1 MEWLNYHHL
10 LYFWTA
16 VRTGSIAAAS
26 AELRLAPPTVS
37 VQIRRLEEQL
47 GEKLLQRS
55 GRRLLPTEMGLAVF
69 RYADE
74 IFALGRELLDMVRGR
89 PTARPMTLIVGV
101 VDVVPKTIAHRLIEP
116 ALRLGQRV
124 RLVCREAAPEQLLA
138 QLSVQYLDVVLSDA
152 PIAPGVNVRAYNHLL
167 GETGLSF
174 LAGARLAR
182 AHRRRFPRSL
192 DGAPLLLPASNTAL
206 RRSIDQWL
214 DRLGVRPDVV
224 GEFEDSELLWEF
236 GGSGEGIFPVPT
248 ILEAQLARL
257 HRVRVIGR
265 TDAVRSRF
273 YAISV
278 ERRLKHPAVVAI
290 CETARRELFAD
301 AAPRGATGTRSR
313 RPARARGARGRSR
326 GAAAAT
332 TR

>member
-10 LYFWTA
+10 LYFWTV

-26 AELRLAPPTVS
+26 TELRLAPPTIS

-47 GEKLLQRS
+47 GEKLVRRS
-55 GRRLLPTEMGLAVF
+55 GRRLLPTEMGQAVF

-74 IFALGRELLDMVRGR
+74 IFSLGRELLDMVRGR
-89 PTARPMTLIVGV
+89 PTERPMKLIVGV
-101 VDVVPKTIAHRLIEP
+101 VDVMPKYIAHRLIEP
-116 ALRLGQRV
+116 ALRLGERV
-124 RLVCREAAPEQLLA
+124 RVVCREATPEQLLA
-138 QLSVQYLDVVLSDA
+138 QLSVQYLDVVLADA

-174 LAGARLAR
+174 LGDASLAR
-182 AHRRRFPRSL
+182 KYRRRFPKSL
-192 DGAPLLLPASNTAL
+192 HGAPVLLPATNTAV
-206 RRSIDQWL
+206 RRAIDQWL
-214 DRLGVRPDVV
+214 DTMGVRPDIG

-236 GGSGEGIFPVPT
+236 GAAGEGIFPVPT
-248 ILEAQLARL
+248 ILERQLTRL
-257 HRVRVIGR
+257 HRVRVLGR

-290 CETARRELFAD
+290 CEAARRELFAE
-301 AAPRGATGTRSR
+301 R
-313 RPARARGARGRSR
+313 
-326 GAAAAT
+326 
-332 TR
+332 